1 MSEQK
6 VVLITGASSGIGRAT
21 AALLAERGFNVFGT
35 SRKPDKIQTTGF
47 EMLHL
52 DVRSDES
59 VEACVRRLMER
70 TGRLDVLIN
79 NAAYGLM
86 GASEET
92 TLPQAKSLFEAN
104 FFGAVRVVNA
114 VLPVMRE
121 QGSGQIINVSS
132 LAGLVAW
139 PFDGAYCATK
149 YALEGY
155 TESLLYEVKP
165 FNIRVSIVEPDF
177 FKSDFVNSMQVADEP
192 IDDYAQM
199 RQQAITIFEES
210 MQRGADPII
219 VAKLILR
226 IIEDESPRLR
236 YRAGRAAIWIPRIRS
251 IIPEGLFQAAIER
264 HLLKGIIDYK
274 PSIKNMVVAV
284 FSETAKK
291 LFWP

>member
-114 VLPVMRE
+114 VLPIMRE
-121 QGSGQIINVSS
+121 QRSGQIINVSS
-132 LAGLVAW
+132 LAGLVGW

-155 TESLLYEVKP
+155 AESLLYEVKP

-226 IIEDESPRLR
+226 IIEDESPQLR
-236 YRAGRAAIWIPRIRS
+236 YRVGRAAIWIPRIRS

-274 PSIKNMVVAV
+274 RSIKNMVVAV

>member
-21 AALLAERGFNVFGT
+21 AALLAERGFSVFGT
-35 SRKPDKIQTTGF
+35 SRKPDKVQTSDF
-47 EMLHL
+47 EMLQL

-59 VEACVRRLMER
+59 VGACVQTLMER
-70 TGRLDVLIN
+70 AGRLDVLIN

-86 GASEET
+86 GAGEET
-92 TLPQAKSLFEAN
+92 TLPQAKSLFEVN
-104 FFGAVRVVNA
+104 FFGAVRMVNA
-114 VLPVMRE
+114 VLPTMRE
-121 QGSGQIINVSS
+121 QRSGQIINVSS

-139 PFDGAYCATK
+139 PFDAAYCATK

-177 FKSDFVNSMQVADEP
+177 FKSDFVNSMQVAAES
-192 IDDYAQM
+192 IDDYAQT

-210 MQRGADPII
+210 MQRGADPTI

-226 IIEDESPRLR
+226 VIEDESPRLR
-236 YRAGRAAIWIPRIRS
+236 YRVGRAAIWIPRIRS

-274 PSIKNMVVAV
+274 RSIKNMVVAV